1 MHSKEWFSICAMV
14 FVVLKDSIFVFEDH
28 SKHFFL
34 GLSHVSI
41 KIHIMNSILTSIV
54 NVPTTLLF
62 YEMQYFHF
70 EKHPVVLYD

>member
-1 MHSKEWFSICAMV
+1 MHSKEWFSIYAMV

-41 KIHIMNSILTSIV
+41 KSSKYSILTAIV
-54 NVPTTLLF
+54 NVPTILLL
-62 YEMQYFHF
+62 YEMQYFPF